1 MKKCDIQRG
10 WRGKAQGM
18 TGLVK
23 NLYQCQDEDTFTDVT
38 FCLPDGSQLKAH
50 KVILALASPVFEA
63 QLFVPLAQKGV
74 DEKNIRDIDS
84 DTFRR
89 MIKFIYMAE
98 DICKSGYPDANT
110 EDYWRLLEAAH
121 LYILPD
127 LIDVCQNILCDKLFL
142 ENSEELVKS
151 INEIPRTSIS
161 EDLME
166 YGIDRIL
173 SKLPGLLDKGLWT
186 QLNSDIQE
194 TVLNELGNA
203 RLDIEF
209 IQCLRVLYHLTA
221 KFGTNAAEW
230 AGKICRR
237 IQTLVMSSMKDN
249 PAFSLLKFYNGLI
262 DKLNISGLK
271 LVQSHNHKKNY
282 VWMEDYHK
290 ISDGDNES
298 LDWLRGTP
306 SMQFKQAEDLRE
318 VLVASIIDD
327 I

>member
-1 MKKCDIQRG
+1 MNIFSRNTKMGDLLDSGVEYIPIHMKKCDIQRG

-18 TGLVK
+18 TGLVQ
-23 NLYQCQDEDTFTDVT
+23 NLYQHQDEDTLTDVT

-63 QLFVPLAQKGV
+63 QLFGPLARKGV

-84 DTFRR
+84 DAFRR

-98 DICKSGYPDANT
+98 DICKFGYPDANT

-142 ENSEELVKS
+142 ENLEELVKS

-173 SKLPGLLDKGLWT
+173 GKLPGLLDKNLWT

-203 RLDIEF
+203 RFDIEF
-209 IQCLRVLYHLTA
+209 IQCLRVLYHLTD

-230 AGKICRR
+230 TGKICRR
-237 IQTLVMSSMKDN
+237 IQTLVMSSK
-249 PAFSLLKFYNGLI
+249 
-262 DKLNISGLK
+262 
-271 LVQSHNHKKNY
+271 H
-282 VWMEDYHK
+282 E
-290 ISDGDNES
+290 
-298 LDWLRGTP
+298 R
-306 SMQFKQAEDLRE
+306 
-318 VLVASIIDD
+318 
-327 I
+327 